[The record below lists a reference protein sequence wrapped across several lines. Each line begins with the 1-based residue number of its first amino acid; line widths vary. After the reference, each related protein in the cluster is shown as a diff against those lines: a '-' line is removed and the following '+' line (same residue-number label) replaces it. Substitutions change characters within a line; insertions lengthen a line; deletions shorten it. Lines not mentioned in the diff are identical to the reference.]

1 MADQWNYTDRGR
13 GWMILCR
20 KKIFRGKMRDFF
32 FSITVNTTFVRF
44 ILEFE
49 RGFKFLFSTWI
60 DQQNGI
66 I

>member
-1 MADQWNYTDRGR
+1 MELYRSKQRVDDSLSKENFSWKNER
-13 GWMILCR
+13 
-20 KKIFRGKMRDFF
+20 FF
-32 FSITVNTTFVRF
+32 FLITVNTTFVRF

>member
-1 MADQWNYTDRGR
+1 MDDSLSKENFSWKNER
-13 GWMILCR
+13 
-20 KKIFRGKMRDFF
+20 FF
-32 FSITVNTTFVRF
+32 FLITVNTTFVRF

>member
-1 MADQWNYTDRGR
+1 
-13 GWMILCR
+13 MILCR

-49 RGFKFLFSTWI
+49 RGFKFLFSTRI

>member
-1 MADQWNYTDRGR
+1 MMDDSLSKENFSWKNER
-13 GWMILCR
+13 
-20 KKIFRGKMRDFF
+20 FF